1 MGRLNASISRVVLAA
16 LAVVITVAVFSPAL
30 QNGFVYDDHVQVL
43 KNPWIT
49 DIRFIPEIF
58 SSSSWA
64 FFGYSGNT
72 YRPML
77 HIYSMATYFVFGLR
91 PSGWHLVNILVHAA
105 NAVLV
110 FLTASILI
118 KNRADDTL
126 PARKGGFAVLAPFFA
141 ALIFSLHP
149 VNSEPV
155 AWVTA
160 VAELA
165 FTFFLLLSMYLYLR
179 FREGGGKDAAFY
191 ALSLASFV
199 IAVFSKETAFA
210 LPALIVASDLSS
222 GRGLKYW
229 LKYWRSY
236 AGYFAVAALY
246 MAARTLVVGALV
258 RDRQIDLSGVELVIN
273 VLPLVFQYAKTLAYP
288 SSLSALYELH
298 TIKTLDAGAA
308 AGIAVIAAFLAALV
322 VFRRRRAVFLGL
334 IMMGL
339 PLLPVLYIPALST
352 SAAADRYMYLPT
364 AGLGIIAAYVFERV
378 FNGNLRRAFTY
389 IVAAIVIIVLSA
401 YSISSVERTRVWKDD
416 LALWSDT
423 VKKSPGSKYAH
434 YNLALAY
441 QDRGD
446 LDRAIGEFKEAIK
459 AAPDYED
466 AHYNLAWCYQQKG
479 DNINAALHYREVLRL
494 DPGSADAHYNLGLI
508 YRGEFLIDEAVAEFS
523 EALRSRPGYAE
534 AAGALAEITGT
545 VGGAPAR

>member
-1 MGRLNASISRVVLAA
+1 MRSR
-16 LAVVITVAVFSPAL
+16 T
-30 QNGFVYDDHVQVL
+30 
-43 KNPWIT
+43 
-49 DIRFIPEIF
+49 
-58 SSSSWA
+58 
-64 FFGYSGNT
+64 
-72 YRPML
+72 
-77 HIYSMATYFVFGLR
+77 
-91 PSGWHLVNILVHAA
+91 
-105 NAVLV
+105 
-110 FLTASILI
+110 
-118 KNRADDTL
+118 
-126 PARKGGFAVLAPFFA
+126 FFA

-155 AWVTA
+155 AWVTP

-229 LKYWRSY
+229 RSY

-258 RDRQIDLSGVELVIN
+258 RDRQVDLSGVELVIN

-298 TIKTLDAGAA
+298 TIKTLDARAA

-352 SAAADRYMYLPT
+352 SASADRYMYLPT

-378 FNGNLRRAFTY
+378 FNGSLRRAFTY
-389 IVAAIVIIVLSA
+389 IVAAIVITVLSA
-401 YSISSVERTRVWKDD
+401 YSISSVERTRVWRDD

-423 VKKSPGSKYAH
+423 VRKSPGSRYAH

-441 QDRGD
+441 QDRGY
-446 LDRAIGEFKEAIK
+446 LDNAIAEFKAAIK

-466 AHYNLAWCYQQKG
+466 AHFNLAWCYQSKG
-479 DNINAALHYREVLRL
+479 DSINAAIHYREVLRL

-508 YRGEFLIDEAVAEFS
+508 YRNEALFVEAVS
-523 EALRSRPGYAE
+523 SSGALRWPGYAE
-534 AAGALAEITGT
+534 AERRSRRSGAVGAGS
-545 VGGAPAR
+545 AR

>member
-1 MGRLNASISRVVLAA
+1 MGRLNASISRLVLAA

-49 DIRFIPEIF
+49 DIRFLPEVF

-110 FLTASILI
+110 FLTASLLI

-126 PARKGGFAVLAPFFA
+126 QARKGGFAVLTPFFA

-229 LKYWRSY
+229 RSY

-258 RDRQIDLSGVELVIN
+258 RDRQVDLSGVELVIN

-298 TIKTLDAGAA
+298 TIKTLDARAA

-389 IVAAIVIIVLSA
+389 IVAAIVITVLSA
-401 YSISSVERTRVWKDD
+401 YSISSVERTRVWRDD

-423 VKKSPGSKYAH
+423 VRKSPGSRYAH

-441 QDRGD
+441 QDRGY
-446 LDRAIGEFKEAIK
+446 LDNAIAEFKAAIK

-466 AHYNLAWCYQQKG
+466 AHYNLAWCYQSKG
-479 DNINAALHYREVLRL
+479 DSINAAIHYREVLRL
-494 DPGSADAHYNLGLI
+494 DPGGADAHYNLGLI
-508 YRGEFLIDEAVAEFS
+508 YRNEALFVEAAFEFR
-523 EALRSRPGYAE
+523 EALRLKPGYAE
-534 AAGALAEITGT
+534 AGEALAKITGA
-545 VGGAPAR
+545 VGVGSAR